1 LSSLFS
7 DNQWT
12 QVASKDQL
20 EKVVD
25 IMSEYYGMTSLK
37 ADKRNV
43 KSCDMSPLKPRK
55 EENEADNIVDDVS

>member
-1 LSSLFS
+1 MSSLFS

-12 QVASKDQL
+12 QVASKEQL

-37 ADKRNV
+37 AEKRNI
-43 KSCDMSPLKPRK
+43 KSCDMSPLKQRK
-55 EENEADNIVDDVS
+55 EENEADDIFDDVS